1 MGVQNRWSAGSHL
14 LWAKAWKQPEKV
26 TNGSTYR
33 KNIVH
38 TIMNEVKDKKFHIQ
52 NDLANTMCKIT
63 QTILYN
69 VAGVE
74 RYLCT
79 RVFTSEEKAMQ
90 YGRSQFQGEENPR
103 TYQCRKFLHPNRGI
117 SVRL

>member
-74 RYLCT
+74 
-79 RVFTSEEKAMQ
+79 KAMQ

-103 TYQCRKFLHPNRGI
+103 TYQCRKYLHPNRGI